1 MFVVRD
7 HPESSPAPAG
17 RFTGQVFVDELV
29 IASPPS
35 RLRAFSVHFTP
46 GARSA
51 WHSHP
56 YGQILHVI
64 EGVGRVQAE
73 GAPPREIRPGDTV
86 LTLPGEYHWHG
97 AAPGHFMTHIA
108 MQERPTTTTSTRTGA
123 NMSTTPHTPR
133 RRHLA
138 RRFRRIPLGE
148 DTDVRAPA
156 T

>member
-1 MFVVRD
+1 
-7 HPESSPAPAG
+7 
-17 RFTGQVFVDELV
+17 VFVDELV

-56 YGQILHVI
+56 YGQILHVL
-64 EGVGRVQAE
+64 EGVGRVQVE
-73 GAPPREIRPGDTV
+73 GGPLHEVRPGDTV

-108 MQERPTTTTSTRTGA
+108 MQEADDDQIDAYWREHVDDATYFHEDRAASPTAVSGASTVAHSVINVMASFT
-123 NMSTTPHTPR
+123 
-133 RRHLA
+133 
-138 RRFRRIPLGE
+138 
-148 DTDVRAPA
+148 
-156 T
+156 

>member
-7 HPESSPAPAG
+7 HPESSPAPAE

-56 YGQILHVI
+56 YGQILHVL

-73 GAPPREIRPGDTV
+73 GGPPREIRPGDTV

-108 MQERPTTTTSTRTGA
+108 MQEADDDHIDAYWREHVDDATYSAPAESTSATRRPARADTIAPAR
-123 NMSTTPHTPR
+123 PR
-133 RRHLA
+133 R
-138 RRFRRIPLGE
+138 
-148 DTDVRAPA
+148 
-156 T
+156 

>member
-73 GAPPREIRPGDTV
+73 GGPPREIRPGDTV

-108 MQERPTTTTSTRTGA
+108 MQEADDDHIDAYWREHVDDATYA
-123 NMSTTPHTPR
+123 
-133 RRHLA
+133 
-138 RRFRRIPLGE
+138 
-148 DTDVRAPA
+148 APA
-156 T
+156 ASGEALPKNPAG